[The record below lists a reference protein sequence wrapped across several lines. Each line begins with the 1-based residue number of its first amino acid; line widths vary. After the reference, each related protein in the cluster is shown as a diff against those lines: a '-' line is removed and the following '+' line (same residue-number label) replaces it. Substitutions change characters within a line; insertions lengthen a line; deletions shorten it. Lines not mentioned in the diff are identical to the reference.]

1 MARTNPPYYNE
12 EEDEQTLRE
21 DELLSRGMNPDL
33 GNEDDGNAILSGGL
47 NPDRFSV
54 GADGTILSN
63 DDDDF
68 ASAWDN
74 LFKAGQGTPLATPA
88 APTPM
93 VGNVAEA
100 QQRLDEA
107 TAKSNEAYS
116 SLQGIANDWMAT
128 IEQRREEARP
138 RFTQEELDSRRAKS
152 TALSTLT
159 SALANIANGLTVGAG
174 GLNATVP
181 DGYQAAYEHWNDVQK
196 RHDMRQAEFD
206 KLTDAIYT
214 KKYGMSKADYDR
226 LEAQRKERRAELTQ
240 EKNIQYGLDKARIT
254 ADSNEAIAQG
264 RNESNERIATIK
276 ANAPKGRASSGGGG
290 RRSTGGS
297 SSSKAAG
304 NSFSYNGTDYTIP
317 SGANVKS
324 AFTKIA
330 NSAIRKL
337 EQSKIGLNPDLDS
350 NAITD
355 INKKITAIREAMNVP
370 GSSLTNTQANTILK
384 ALTKAEYDGDDIQ
397 GILDGLTTKEEQ
409 PKKNT
414 NTNKKAGGASG
425 KGDAS
430 KFEMN

>member
-33 GNEDDGNAILSGGL
+33 ANEDNGNAILSGGL
-47 NPDRFSV
+47 NHDRFSV

-226 LEAQRKERRAELTQ
+226 LEAERKEARQDLAQQR
-240 EKNIQYGLDKARIT
+240 NIDYGLEKAHIQSET
-254 ADSNEAIAQG
+254 S
-264 RNESNERIATIK
+264 K
-276 ANAPKGRASSGGGG
+276 ANNAADNQARMERLVYDREHPKPTATRSSGGGG
-290 RRSTGGS
+290 KKSGS

-317 SGANVKS
+317 SGANVKG

-330 NSAIRKL
+330 NSAISKL
-337 EQSKIGLNPDLDS
+337 EQSKSGLDPDLNSKD
-350 NAITD
+350 ITD
-355 INKKITAIREAMNVP
+355 IDNKIIAIRGAMNVP
-370 GSSLTNTQANTILK
+370 GSSFTNTQANAILK
-384 ALTKAEYDGDDIQ
+384 ALTKAGYDGDDIQ
-397 GILDGLTTKEEQ
+397 DILDGLTPQQTQQ
-409 PKKNT
+409 PRTQTRTQSNS
-414 NTNKKAGGASG
+414 GGNG
-425 KGDAS
+425 IRG
-430 KFEMN
+430 NVR

>member
-33 GNEDDGNAILSGGL
+33 ANEDDGSTILSGGI
-47 NPDRFSV
+47 NPD
-54 GADGTILSN
+54 LSN

-174 GLNATVP
+174 GLNATIP

-196 RHDMRQAEFD
+196 RHDMRQAEYD
-206 KLTDAIYT
+206 KLTDAYYT

-290 RRSTGGS
+290 GKKSGS

-317 SGANVKS
+317 SGANVKG
-324 AFTKIA
+324 AFSKIA
-330 NSAIRKL
+330 DDAIKRLKDKQSGIGNVL
-337 EQSKIGLNPDLDS
+337 ESDKKKRE
-350 NAITD
+350 AID
-355 INKKITAIREAMNVP
+355 GQIEAINKARNVT
-370 GSSLTNTQANTILK
+370 GSSLTATQVNAILK
-384 ALTKAEYDGDDIQ
+384 ALTDAGYDGDIQ
-397 GILDGLTTKEEQ
+397 GILDGLASKEEQ